1 MRILVAGKDGFS
13 YNRTHILLEG
23 LRALPKHQLDIFKI
37 ASRNT
42 REGSLLKDHSRQ
54 ADVVYVPP
62 FRHRDL
68 AFVKKYSQAPV
79 VFDPL
84 VSRYL
89 TKVVDYGHYWKAPQK
104 WWVDFR
110 DFRNCDLLL
119 ADTKAHLQYFKKT
132 LLLPSSLPC
141 GVLPVGVDTKAFQ
154 PNEVPATDKFT
165 IGFYGTFVP
174 LQGIFQIIE
183 AAKLLEN
190 HQDIHFEIIGTGHQ
204 YQDARKLTEKLSLK
218 NLNFKGWVKYAELAG
233 ALENFDLCLGVFGTS
248 VKTDLVVPNKLFHY
262 AALGKPIL
270 TKTNRAIT
278 EVFTPGENIY
288 TCGNQP
294 QVMAKRILELKSK
307 SDELRQTGLKSRQ
320 LMEDSYS
327 PTKIAKRFIKIVNQH
342 L

>member
-1 MRILVAGKDGFS
+1 MRILVAGKDGFK

-23 LRALPKHQLDIFKI
+23 LRALPQHEVEIFKI
-37 ASRNT
+37 TGRNT
-42 REGSLLKDHSRQ
+42 REGARLSDHSRQ

-68 AFVKKYSQAPV
+68 SFIKKYSQAPV

-89 TKVVDYGHYWKAPQK
+89 TKVIDYGHFWKAPQK
-104 WWVDFR
+104 WLVDFR

-141 GVLPVGVDTKAFQ
+141 GVLPVGVDTAAFQ
-154 PNEVPATDKFT
+154 PNEAPASEKFT
-165 IGFYGTFVP
+165 VGFYGTFVP

-183 AAKLLEN
+183 AAKLLE
-190 HQDIHFEIIGTGHQ
+190 QETDIQFEIIGTGYQ
-204 YQDARKLTEKLSLK
+204 YHAAKKRVEKLELR
-218 NLNFKGWVKYAELAG
+218 NLNFKGWVKYADLAQ
-233 ALENFDLCLGVFGTS
+233 ALNQFDLALGVFGKS

-262 AALGKPIL
+262 AAAGKAIL
-270 TKTNRAIT
+270 TKENKALR

-288 TCGNQP
+288 TCGPQP
-294 QVMAKRILELKSK
+294 QAIAENIRQLKAN
-307 SDELRQTGLKSRQ
+307 DGELRRVGAAARAT
-320 LMEDSYS
+320 METAYS
-327 PTKIAKRFIKIVNQH
+327 PTHIAQRFIRLVEEH